1 MEALPAGGCCFFVED
16 HGIERALYDRTEKEK
31 WLVSLEPEVGADVW
45 AESMETGPF
54 GSRFLLCTK
63 GDRILCETR
72 LLGRHN
78 IQNILLAAAIC
89 LKLGMSLRQISR
101 GITRLQPVEHR
112 LQLIPKPGGVTI
124 IDDAFNSNPHGA
136 SAALEVLRNFPGR
149 RIIITPGMVELG
161 EQETVYNRN
170 FGEEMAGSVDICV
183 LVGPKHTS
191 PIREGLISKGFP
203 EENIHTVRSLQE
215 AADVLGRMERSGDTV
230 LFENDLPDNY
240 SED

>member
-1 MEALPAGGCCFFVED
+1 M
-16 HGIERALYDRTEKEK
+16 
-31 WLVSLEPEVGADVW
+31 
-45 AESMETGPF
+45 
-54 GSRFLLCTK
+54 
-63 GDRILCETR
+63 
-72 LLGRHN
+72 
-78 IQNILLAAAIC
+78 
-89 LKLGMSLRQISR
+89 
-101 GITRLQPVEHR
+101 
-112 LQLIPKPGGVTI
+112 
-124 IDDAFNSNPHGA
+124 
-136 SAALEVLRNFPGR
+136 LRNFPGR